1 MTYREMLSQHVI
13 AISTSDSP
21 DMPVLGL
28 SKQHLYDAMTE
39 IARHLLALGA
49 RIVYGGDL
57 RANGFT
63 ELLFEL
69 VARHRR
75 DADEGDERSS
85 ILNYLAWPVHM
96 QKDAS
101 DLERLSADLKGMARL
116 VLFNRDGEPLPM
128 AERAH
133 YIATIPSDEDWTIGL
148 TAMRHAMLQDT
159 HARIILGGQVD
170 KYKGAMPGIAEEAV
184 LSLRA
189 KQPLFIMGGFGGC
202 AKDITESLNIVA
214 SDGMQQRNWRGR
226 EEFAGF
232 SYKDLN
238 NGLTELE
245 NVVLAQTPHVDQ
257 AIAMILRGL
266 FRLVKHG

>member
-28 SKQHLYDAMTE
+28 SQQHLYDAMTE

-96 QKDAS
+96 QKDSS
-101 DLERLSADLKGMARL
+101 DLE
-116 VLFNRDGEPLPM
+116 
-128 AERAH
+128 
-133 YIATIPSDEDWTIGL
+133 
-148 TAMRHAMLQDT
+148 
-159 HARIILGGQVD
+159 
-170 KYKGAMPGIAEEAV
+170 
-184 LSLRA
+184 
-189 KQPLFIMGGFGGC
+189 
-202 AKDITESLNIVA
+202 
-214 SDGMQQRNWRGR
+214 
-226 EEFAGF
+226 
-232 SYKDLN
+232 
-238 NGLTELE
+238 
-245 NVVLAQTPHVDQ
+245 
-257 AIAMILRGL
+257 
-266 FRLVKHG
+266 

>member
-1 MTYREMLSQHVI
+1 
-13 AISTSDSP
+13 
-21 DMPVLGL
+21 
-28 SKQHLYDAMTE
+28 
-39 IARHLLALGA
+39 
-49 RIVYGGDL
+49 
-57 RANGFT
+57 
-63 ELLFEL
+63 
-69 VARHRR
+69 
-75 DADEGDERSS
+75 
-85 ILNYLAWPVHM
+85 M

-133 YIATIPSDEDWTIGL
+133 YIATIPSDEDWAIGL

-202 AKDITESLNIVA
+202 AKDITEALNIVE

-266 FRLVKHG
+266 FRLVKRG